1 MTPIFRNHLRTGLAG
16 VALLAAGI
24 TGGAVVARS
33 FAPTVEMAP
42 MRATPIRSL
51 TAGDSVVTVKGRVA
65 EVFGNKFVLDDG
77 SGHALVDTGP
87 KGDDAGLV
95 AAGAPVTVQGRFD
108 RGMMHASFLV
118 DASGKVVALAP
129 LAPPPHGLGGPD
141 GPGGPGGPGAG
152 PRDRNAP
159 PPPPGAPAPAPVTAA
174 PAPAPATAG

>member
-1 MTPIFRNHLRTGLAG
+1 MPPIFRNNLRTGLAG
-16 VALLAAGI
+16 VALLAAGL

-33 FAPTVEMAP
+33 FEPAVEMAP

-65 EVFGNKFVLDDG
+65 ETFGNKFVLDDG

-87 KGDDAGLV
+87 KGDDASLV
-95 AAGAPVTVQGRFD
+95 SVGAPVTVQGRFD

-129 LAPPPHGLGGPD
+129 LAPPPHG
-141 GPGGPGGPGAG
+141 PGGPGGSGAG

-159 PPPPGAPAPAPVTAA
+159 PPPPPPPAGAPAPA